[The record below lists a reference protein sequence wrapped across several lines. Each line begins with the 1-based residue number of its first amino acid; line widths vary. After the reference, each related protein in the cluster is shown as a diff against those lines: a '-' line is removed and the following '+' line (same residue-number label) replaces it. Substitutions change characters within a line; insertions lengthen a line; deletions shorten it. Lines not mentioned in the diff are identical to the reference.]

1 MARMIQ
7 NNFSGGEIS
16 PCLYGRSDLQAYYKG
31 CAKAENFIVS
41 KEGTLRKRHG
51 LSSMFALG
59 EVDYSRIRIFPYTYD
74 RTQSGFIVLAASGA
88 DISATLYG
96 KDGTQKNTVTIPNA
110 IDEDGDVPKQMADIQ
125 AKQIGDQVWLTGGNF
140 YRQCYLVVT
149 DNSRVSYRRWY
160 RITNASP
167 VLSINAAGHKTDG
180 SSYDPNS
187 GRTIRYAAYVVKDGV
202 MSEKRQVSK
211 FWPASWQAGYYIVVT
226 VRVNPS
232 DTFDYILLG
241 KEIGGTFGEVARW
254 YPEDIEGD
262 DAVTGSVTFR
272 DENISAGS
280 AIYAQTDVIGGT
292 GFGIP
297 QCVDCFQQRR
307 VLANAWLRETKT
319 VRLAAY
325 ASTYT
330 PPDGASGVVSAKQLG
345 MDYDFAERCTV
356 SDGTITFPSSERWL
370 VSYVSGTVT
379 RLPMTLWFSEV
390 GNLDNFFASRPSSDS
405 DPFSPTIASTGPSF
419 IRWIASYQEM
429 LVLFTESGIF
439 SVGFSQTSGFSASSC
454 RIARVS
460 ALSVSSTVA
469 PVVTDAGVV
478 FVGADEKTVYTA
490 SYDLQENMLK
500 PVNRSVLVE
509 HLTRTSRVRR
519 LALQDSP
526 DNVVWAVLD
535 DGRYATFTFERNE
548 EVYAWSEGFIEGA
561 EILDVISLGSVTDS
575 DTDRTYGDMVFAV
588 KKEGTVYLCRPNA
601 GHADVIGGASTN
613 VAATLTTLRPES
625 QERTIVGTAKNV
637 KDVLL
642 RVYRTGSIAAKPA
655 GGGADLPLV
664 AGRMAHGADGLF
676 TGDVKIM
683 PRGLVNEDGQMTY
696 VSADDRPCEI
706 LQVVTTLEVE

>member
-59 EVDYSRIRIFPYTYD
+59 EADYSRVRIFPYTYD

-96 KDGTQKNTVTIPNA
+96 KDGTQKNTATIPNA

-125 AKQIGDQVWLTGGNF
+125 AKQIGDQVWLTGGSF
-140 YRQCYLVVT
+140 GGGGYLEVT
-149 DNSRVSYRRWY
+149 DNSSVSYRRWG
-160 RITNASP
+160 RITNVSP
-167 VLSINAAGHKTDG
+167 VLSISAAGCKADG
-180 SSYDPNS
+180 SSYNPTS
-187 GRTIRYAAYVVKDGV
+187 GRTIHYAAYVVKDGV
-202 MSEKRQVSK
+202 MSERMQASVT
-211 FWPASWQAGYYIVVT
+211 WPASWQAGYYIVVT
-226 VRVNPS
+226 VKFDPS
-232 DTFDYILLG
+232 EGFDYILLG
-241 KEIGGTFGEVARW
+241 KRVGGTFGEVSRW
-254 YPEDIEGD
+254 YPEDAGD
-262 DAVTGSVTFR
+262 SGSVTFR

-280 AIYAQTDVIGGT
+280 AIYAQTDVLGE
-292 GFGIP
+292 GFGAP
-297 QCVDCFQQRR
+297 WCVDCFQQRR
-307 VLANAWLRETKT
+307 AFANAWTREKVT
-319 VRLAAY
+319 VRLGTSSRSY
-325 ASTYT
+325 E
-330 PPDGASGVVSAKQLG
+330 PPDGIFRLVSAKKSG
-345 MDYDFAERCTV
+345 SSAEFAGECTV
-356 SDGTITFPSSERWL
+356 SGGVVTFPSSGKWT
-370 VSYVSGTVT
+370 VSYISGTVT
-379 RLPMTLWFSEV
+379 RLPMTLWFSEA
-390 GNLDNFFASRPSSDS
+390 GNLDNFFASRPASDS

-509 HLTRTSRVRR
+509 HLTRTSRIRR

-548 EVYAWSEGFIEGA
+548 EVYAWSEGFVEGA

-588 KKEGTVYLCRPNA
+588 KKGGTVYLCRPNA
-601 GHADVIGGASTN
+601 GHADVIGGASAN

-642 RVYRTGSIAAKPA
+642 RLYRTGSIAAKPA